1 MGIALSNCYERGQS
15 PRKKEE
21 EENDHENLSIEKK
34 KAKKYKK

>member
-1 MGIALSNCYERGQS
+1 MGIALSNCYERGES

-21 EENDHENLSIEKK
+21 EKENLSIEKK